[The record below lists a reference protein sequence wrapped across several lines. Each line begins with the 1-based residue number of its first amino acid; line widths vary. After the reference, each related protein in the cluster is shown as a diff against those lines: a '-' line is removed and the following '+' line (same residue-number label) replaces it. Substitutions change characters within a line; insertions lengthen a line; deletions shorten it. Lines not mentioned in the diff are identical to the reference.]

1 MTIMIQFLA
10 TLMVIFVVLNVN
22 VNQVKGDY
30 IFDCSDQPGQVP
42 GCVTLFDNDPNWVA
56 IGPVSPPP
64 DPQKDPS
71 KSFCAEKDGTPTCCK
86 PGCLPVLSREQYN
99 ITCKFDYSKL
109 PPRKP

>member
-22 VNQVKGDY
+22 VNQVKADY

-42 GCVTLFDNDPNWVA
+42 GCVTLFDNDPNWL
-56 IGPVSPPP
+56 P
-64 DPQKDPS
+64 KDPS